1 MLPRLASLP
10 HSASLPR
17 LASLPLALGCLVLL
31 TGCPE
36 EAPPPDEAAVDGRGQ
51 VTAAEGPTDPTEE
64 EFAAELNV
72 DLDEME
78 RRESGLYVQVLEEG
92 EGPPAAPGDS
102 MGVHYTV
109 WFPDGT
115 QLDSSQDREPP
126 QPLPMVLG
134 QTRLIEGWTEGVT
147 GMREGERRRL
157 VVPYDLAYGAE
168 GRPPQVPPYS
178 TLVFEVELA
187 EHAPAER

>member
-1 MLPRLASLP
+1 MRPRLASLP
-10 HSASLPR
+10 R
-17 LASLPLALGCLVLL
+17 LAPLPLALGFLLLL

-36 EAPPPDEAAVDGRGQ
+36 EAPPPDEAASDGRGQ
-51 VTAAEGPTDPTEE
+51 VTAAEGPTDPADE
-64 EFAAELNV
+64 EFAPELNV

-92 EGPPAAPGDS
+92 EGPRAGPGDS

-109 WFPDGT
+109 WFPNGT
-115 QLDSSQDREPP
+115 QLDSSHGRQPP

-134 QTRLIEGWTEGVT
+134 QTQLIEGWTEGVT
-147 GMREGERRRL
+147 GMRQGERRRL

-168 GRPPQVPPYS
+168 GRPPGVPPYS
-178 TLVFEVELA
+178 TLVFEVELVD
-187 EHAPAER
+187 HAPAER